1 MSSLQSF
8 CIEGLW
14 RGVFSL
20 WKTGQLD
27 KYWDFPV
34 SNNAPTLETVDSTST
49 DLFFVIF
56 GNEHTFENVVHIQK
70 KSLQFWL
77 LCLLLNS
84 FEGNDAKRKMFSR

>member
-34 SNNAPTLETVDSTST
+34 SNNAPTLEAVDSTCT
-49 DLFFVIF
+49 DLFLVIF
-56 GNEHTFENVVHIQK
+56 GEHQHAFENVVHIQK
-70 KSLQFWL
+70 ILFTFDYFI
-77 LCLLLNS
+77 C
-84 FEGNDAKRKMFSR
+84 F